1 MARGRGAGRAALSE
15 AKIGELI
22 RGNKE
27 ALQAQAA
34 IGGNAP
40 RTGENIDPI
49 SGEVLPP
56 GMLAFSAKF
65 GTYLPAEGATKEQL
79 AYADKLIAD
88 AKKTLQS
95 IAPDNTATLATSPDL
110 AQAELDALA
119 KEFAKSQE
127 AEDAFKEYLEG
138 LQTKAEFESEEAA
151 EQARQ
156 EAWVRYVR
164 GQQSAAG
171 AAKSASNP
179 KNAQQAKSNPKA
191 SEPEGEEA
199 KQAAA
204 EKPWWM
210 SSGSGPRFLFGG
222 QGAGGDVQMSA
233 GGIAERGEAAKASQ
247 KELLK
252 RKQARALGGG
262 ATPTTPTPPPTK

>member
-40 RTGENIDPI
+40 KAGEKVDPT
-49 SGEVLPP
+49 SGDVLPP
-56 GMLAFSAKF
+56 GMLAFDIKNDTF
-65 GTYLPAEGATKEQL
+65 LPDIGATKEQV
-79 AYADKLIAD
+79 AYAQKLID
-88 AKKTLQS
+88 DTKKNLQA
-95 IAPDNTATLATSPDL
+95 IAPNNTAPLATSPDL
-110 AQAELDALA
+110 AQDELDALA

-127 AEDAFKEYLEG
+127 AEEAFKEYLEG
-138 LQTKAEFESEEAA
+138 LQTKAEFESEDAA

-156 EAWVRYVR
+156 EAWERYVR

-179 KNAQQAKSNPKA
+179 KNAKQAKSNPTA

-204 EKPWWM
+204 EKPWWQ

-222 QGAGGDVQMSA
+222 QGAGGDVQMSV

-252 RKQARALGGG
+252 RKQARAGG
-262 ATPTTPTPPPTK
+262 ATPTTPTPPAK

>member
-40 RTGENIDPI
+40 KANKEA
-49 SGEVLPP
+49 ELPP
-56 GMLAFSAKF
+56 GMLDFDPKTGDF
-65 GTYLPAEGATKEQL
+65 LPAPDATKEQVAAAK
-79 AYADKLIAD
+79 AYRDQVQNKLTA
-88 AKKTLQS
+88 
-95 IAPDNTATLATSPDL
+95 IAPDNTATLATSSDL
-110 AQAELDALA
+110 AQDELDALA

-127 AEDAFKEYLEG
+127 AEEAFKEYLEG
-138 LQTKAEFESEEAA
+138 LQTKAEFESEDAA

-156 EAWVRYVR
+156 EAWERYVR

-179 KNAQQAKSNPKA
+179 KNAKQAKSNPTA

-204 EKPWWM
+204 EKPWWQ

-222 QGAGGDVQMSA
+222 QGAGGDVQMSV

-252 RKQARALGGG
+252 RKQARAGG
-262 ATPTTPTPPPTK
+262 ASAPPAPPPAK